1 MSAAAGLM
9 ALAVLAVLPAL
20 AVAGVVLGVQ
30 AALFGHISGR
40 WLRRRVREPRFWG
53 AGVLLLIAGW
63 FTAAEIAVP
72 GAGLVASAYAVTA
85 RS

>member
-9 ALAVLAVLPAL
+9 ALAVLAVLLTL

-30 AALFGHISGR
+30 AVLFGRISGR
-40 WLRRRVREPRFWG
+40 WLRWRVREPRLWG
-53 AGVLLLIAGW
+53 AGVLLLIVGW
-63 FTAAEIAVP
+63 FAAAEIAVL
-72 GAGLVASAYAVTA
+72 GAGLVALAYAVKA